1 MSSLDLNEIY
11 SLTEFQ
17 RDAKT
22 HISRLKKSRKPMVLT
37 VNGRA
42 EVVVQDAKSYQE
54 LLDAL
59 DHTEALAAIEQGL
72 AEAKEGKGIPAREF
86 LEKMRKKHKILAKR

>member
-1 MSSLDLNEIY
+1 MKALDLNEVY

-22 HISRLKKSRKPMVLT
+22 HISRLKKSRRPVVLT

-42 EVVVQDAKSYQE
+42 EIVVQDAKSYQE

-59 DHTEALAAIEQGL
+59 EHLENLAAIQQGL
-72 AEAKEGKGIPAREF
+72 ADAKEGKGVPAREF
-86 LEKMRKKHKILAKR
+86 LEKMRKKYKIPAQR